1 MGYKRLDAEDFLV
14 SADSV
19 SQTVWTDRVATL
31 STFFTSS
38 TQEQASVSGE
48 YYLAVYQTASTSIS
62 AEPQFDISYGD
73 STGGGGVLFNSSII
87 GKSPTTTV
95 YGQFRTLVLE
105 DENSSFT
112 FGAVNPF
119 TSTYIYVIS
128 VDRARYKEKLLP
140 GSLSLKLQNGS
151 NTLTLT
157 DNSLN
162 VTIPSYLGSQ
172 RAYQVVRQGSTP
184 GTNDGFSGGETQTRG
199 SYGLFLPDTGLIILN
214 GSALDLPPSS
224 GVTSGNH
231 DIGIGLSTVR
241 TNTEARNPSKLF
253 KVIKDGGIFK
263 LNCEETLSSDFV
275 FVRVRNSEYNYTEN
289 PSFLTGA
296 TGEVYHNSSINN
308 PQVYVTTI
316 GLYNDANE
324 LLGVAKLSKPLLK
337 DFTKEALVRVKLDF

>member
-38 TQEQASVSGE
+38 TQEQASVSGD
-48 YYLAVYQTASTSIS
+48 YYLAVYQTSSTSIS
-62 AEPQFDISYGD
+62 AEPQFDISYGNLA
-73 STGGGGVLFNSSII
+73 GLGGVLYNEDIE
-87 GKSPTTTV
+87 GRSPTGTV

-105 DENSSFT
+105 DENSPFV
-112 FGAVNPF
+112 FGTQNP
-119 TSTYIYVIS
+119 TISNSIYVIS
-128 VDRARYKEKLLP
+128 LERARYKEKLLP

-172 RAYQVVRQGSTP
+172 RAYQIVRQGSTP
-184 GTNDGFSGGETQTRG
+184 GQPDSTNGGETTSAG

-214 GSALDLPPSS
+214 GDALDLPG
-224 GVTSGNH
+224 GVAAPNV
-231 DIGIGLSTVR
+231 GIGLSTDQSR
-241 TNTEARNPSKLF
+241 DFEAMNPSKLF
-253 KVIKDGGIFK
+253 KVIKSGELFK

-275 FVRVRNSEYNYTEN
+275 FVRVRNSEFNYTEN

-308 PQVYVTTI
+308 PQVYVTTV

>member
-38 TQEQASVSGE
+38 TQEQASVSGD

-73 STGGGGVLFNSSII
+73 STGGGSVLYNSSVT
-87 GKSPTTTV
+87 GVSPTTSV

-112 FGAVNPF
+112 FGTQNPT
-119 TSTYIYVIS
+119 TSNYIYVIS
-128 VDRARYKEKLLP
+128 LERARYKEKLLP

-157 DNSLN
+157 DNSTN
-162 VTIPSYLGSQ
+162 VTLPTYYGTQ
-172 RAYQVVRQGSTP
+172 RAYQIVRQGAVP
-184 GTNDGFSGGETQTRG
+184 GSSDGINIGETTSAG

-214 GSALDLPPSS
+214 GSALDLAGGTPT
-224 GVTSGNH
+224 TSNPNV
-231 DIGIGLSTVR
+231 GIGLSTIR
-241 TNTEARNPSKLF
+241 NNTEARNPSKLF
-253 KVIKDGGIFK
+253 KVIKDGGVFK

-289 PSFLTGA
+289 PSFLTGT
-296 TGEVYHNSSINN
+296 TGEVFHNSSINN
-308 PQVYVTTI
+308 PQVYITTV

>member
-31 STFFTSS
+31 SNFYTSS

-73 STGGGGVLFNSSII
+73 STGGGGILYNPDIT
-87 GKSPTTTV
+87 GKSPTSTV

-105 DENSSFT
+105 DENSFFT
-112 FGAVNPF
+112 FGINNPS
-119 TSTYIYVIS
+119 TSNYIYVIS
-128 VDRARYKEKLLP
+128 LERARYKEKLLP
-140 GSLSLKLQNGS
+140 GSLSLKLQKGS

-157 DNSLN
+157 DNSIN
-162 VTIPSYLGSQ
+162 ITIPTYYGTQ

-184 GTNDGFSGGETQTRG
+184 GTNDGINGGETTSAG

-214 GSALDLPPSS
+214 GTALDLPGGLAS
-224 GVTSGNH
+224 TGNPNV
-231 DIGIGLSTVR
+231 GIGLSTVR
-241 TNTEARNPSKLF
+241 SNTEAMNPSKLF
-253 KVIKDGGIFK
+253 EVIRDGGLFK

-275 FVRVRNSEYNYTEN
+275 FVRVRNSEFNYTEN
-289 PSFLTGA
+289 PSFLTGT

-308 PQVYVTTI
+308 PQVYITTV

>member
-128 VDRARYKEKLLP
+128 LERARYKEKLLP

-324 LLGVAKLSKPLLK
+324 LLGVAKLSKTFIK
-337 DFTKEALVRVKLDF
+337 RFHKRSTC